1 MKIYRL
7 MCDRCDT
14 PYPLYDGYRFFVEL
28 DVTLRCCRTPQRLEM
43 SEHAYPAQWRTVQVG
58 STSLRSRWQICRRQ
72 SQDTPPNPLRIP
84 L

>member
-7 MCDRCDT
+7 MCDRCGT

-58 STSLRSRWQICRRQ
+58 ITPRQ
-72 SQDTPPNPLRIP
+72 WYALTGQPDVIVWTESE
-84 L
+84 

>member
-28 DVTLRCCRTPQRLEM
+28 DVTLRCCRTP
-43 SEHAYPAQWRTVQVG
+43 
-58 STSLRSRWQICRRQ
+58 
-72 SQDTPPNPLRIP
+72 
-84 L
+84 